1 MKDEMMYFKRELL
14 NREENYNS
22 KFNSKPNVGVM
33 QVLKSKDDAKPATKI
48 SNKPTNFVGA
58 PGMGMG
64 MGMGVGMGAPVV
76 SSSSSVKSTPTI
88 KSSGKRWAS
97 DYIVVFV
104 E

>member
-33 QVLKSKDDAKPATKI
+33 QVLKSKDDAKPATKT

-64 MGMGVGMGAPVV
+64 VGVGAPVV
-76 SSSSSVKSTPTI
+76 SSSSSVKSTPAI
-88 KSSGKRWAS
+88 QSSGKR
-97 DYIVVFV
+97 
-104 E
+104 

>member
-22 KFNSKPNVGVM
+22 KFNSKPHVGVM
-33 QVLKSKDDAKPATKI
+33 QVLKSKDDTKPATKI

-64 MGMGVGMGAPVV
+64 MGMGMGVGAPVV
-76 SSSSSVKSTPTI
+76 SSGSSVKSTPTI
-88 KSSGKRWAS
+88 QSSSGKR
-97 DYIVVFV
+97 
-104 E
+104 